1 MGLST
6 GTRLGPYEILS
17 PLGAGGMGE
26 VYRARDT
33 RLERTVAIK
42 VLSATLNANPEL
54 KQRFE
59 REAKAI
65 SALQHPHICVL
76 HDVGHQ
82 DGTDFLVMEYLEGE
96 TLSERLKRGPLPM
109 EQFWKVAIE
118 VADALDKAHRAG
130 IVHRD
135 LKPGNIMLTKT
146 GAKLLDFGLAKAA
159 GAAGS
164 RVAAAAGG
172 SPAQSIFSAAMTRS
186 SPDSPLTSAGSIVG
200 TVQYMAPEQIEGK
213 EADARGDIFSFGLVL
228 YEMLT
233 GARAFEGKTQA
244 SVVAAI
250 LALEPKP
257 LRSLNPDLS
266 SALERT
272 VQHCLEKDPAE
283 RFQNAHDLKLQM
295 QLISEMPVAGP
306 EAAAPLAASRRWLP
320 WAAAA
325 VLAVTSIIFT
335 VAYIRMLEAPQ
346 TSVHAYILPPA
357 KSEFNLLANWSGGVA
372 ISQDGRQIAFVAKN
386 PDNSEEML
394 WVRSLDST
402 TARPMPGTENAGF
415 PFWSYDGHYVGFFA
429 GGKLE
434 KISAEGGP
442 PQTICDAKDG
452 RGGAWNHDDVILF
465 TPTPSDGLFRVPAA
479 GGTPTP
485 VTELDTKGGET
496 SHRWPV
502 FLPDGK
508 HYLFWIQGAKVA
520 EDGGIYVGSL
530 DSKERRLLVPTE
542 SSGAYAEP
550 GYLLFVRDGALLA
563 QKLNLGK
570 LQLEGDARPVAAHVG
585 VNTTVF
591 RTIVSVSTTGT
602 LLYLEGSASV
612 GNRLVWYG
620 LDGKPGPNV
629 VPEEAQYRN
638 PRFSPDGRHL
648 AASVVTSNSQDI
660 WVFDLQRQ
668 TKSRLTFAQGRSFHP
683 TWSPDGRW
691 IYYSTSRSGR
701 IYICRRRSD
710 GTGNE
715 ETVLDAKGVRVAI
728 PNSISTDGQYLAYEQ
743 IVDSEKSPRNYD
755 LYVLPLFGDHKPIP
769 QMLSPFLKAWPEFSP
784 DGKWL
789 AYASEETGRLE
800 IYVMPFP
807 GPGGKYQVSTGG
819 GNNPKWSSDGRKLFF
834 SNDIGGVLAA
844 DVRESGAALQLGT
857 PQQVLKAPM
866 VGGPDVPFAVSPD
879 GKRLLINQ
887 SGNDTPQLPLALVTN
902 WTTDLKR

>member
-42 VLSATLNANPEL
+42 VLPASLTDNPEL

-82 DGTDFLVMEYLEGE
+82 DGADFLVMEYLEGE
-96 TLSERLKRGPLPM
+96 TLSERLKRGPLPLD
-109 EQFWKVAIE
+109 QFWKVAIE

-135 LKPGNIMLTKT
+135 LKPANIMLTKA
-146 GAKLLDFGLAKAA
+146 GIKLLDFGLAKAA
-159 GAAGS
+159 GAG
-164 RVAAAAGG
+164 VAAAAGG
-172 SPAQSIFSAAMTRS
+172 SPSQSVFSAAMTRS
-186 SPDSPLTSAGSIVG
+186 SPASPLTSAGSIVG

-213 EADARGDIFSFGLVL
+213 EADARSDIFSFGLVL
-228 YEMLT
+228 YEMLA

-257 LRSLNPDLS
+257 LRSLNPDVP
-266 SALERT
+266 SAVERM
-272 VQHCLEKDPAE
+272 VQRCLEKDPAE

-295 QLISEMPVAGP
+295 QLISEMRAAGV
-306 EAAAPLAASRRWLP
+306 EAAAPPKARYSWLP
-320 WAAAA
+320 WAVTA
-325 VLAVTSIIFT
+325 VLAVAVILLA
-335 VAYIRMLEAPQ
+335 VAYVQTLRAPQ
-346 TSVHAYILPPA
+346 TSVHAYILPPP
-357 KSEFNLLANWSGGVA
+357 KSEFNLRANWSGGVA
-372 ISQDGRQIAFVAKN
+372 ISRDGRRIAFVAKN
-386 PDNSEEML
+386 PDSDEEML
-394 WVRSLDST
+394 WVQSLDSA
-402 TARPMPGTENAGF
+402 TARPMLGTENAAF

-429 GGKLE
+429 GGKLQ
-434 KISAEGGP
+434 KIAAEGGP

-452 RGGAWNHDDVILF
+452 RGGDWNQDDVILF
-465 TPTPSDGLFRVPAA
+465 TPTPGEGLFRVPAT

-485 VTELDTKGGET
+485 VTDLETRAGET

-530 DSKERRLLVPTE
+530 ESKERRLLVPSE

-563 QKLNLGK
+563 QKLNLGR

-591 RTIVSVSTTGT
+591 RSILAASATGT
-602 LLYLEGSASV
+602 LLYLEGGASV
-612 GNRLVWYG
+612 GHRLVWYG
-620 LDGKPGPNV
+620 LDGKPGPNAV
-629 VPEEAQYRN
+629 SEEAQYRN
-638 PRFSPDGRHL
+638 PRFSPDGKHL
-648 AASVVTSNSQDI
+648 AASVVTSNSEDI
-660 WVFDLQRQ
+660 WVFDLQRE

-691 IYYSTSRSGR
+691 IYYSILRNGR
-701 IYICRRRSD
+701 VYMYRRPSD

-715 ETVLDAKGVRVAI
+715 ETILAPKGVRVAI
-728 PNSISTDGQYLAYEQ
+728 PNSISNDGKYLAYEQ
-743 IVDSEKSPRNYD
+743 VVDSEKSPRNYD
-755 LYVLPLFGDHKPIP
+755 LYVLPLFGDRKPIP
-769 QMLSPFLKAWPEFSP
+769 QLLSPFLKAWPEFSP

-800 IYVMPFP
+800 VYVMPFP
-807 GPGGKYQVSTGG
+807 VPGGKYQVSTGG

-834 SNDIGGVLAA
+834 SNDIGEVLAV

-857 PQQVLKAPM
+857 PRKVLKAPM
-866 VGGPDVPFAVSPD
+866 VGGPEVPFAVSPD

-887 SGNDTPQLPLALVTN
+887 TGNDTVQLPLTLVTN
-902 WTTDLKR
+902 WTAELKN

>member
-1 MGLST
+1 MSLAN
-6 GTRLGPYEILS
+6 GTKLGPYEIHSL
-17 PLGAGGMGE
+17 LGAGGMGE

-42 VLSATLNANPEL
+42 VLPATLNDNPEL

-76 HDVGHQ
+76 RDGGHQ
-82 DGTDFLVMEYLEGE
+82 GGTDFLVMEYLEGE
-96 TLSERLKRGPLPM
+96 TLNERLKRGPLPI
-109 EQFWKVAIE
+109 EQFWKIAIE
-118 VADALDKAHRAG
+118 IADALDKAHRAG

-135 LKPGNIMLTKT
+135 LKPGNVMLTKS
-146 GAKLLDFGLAKAA
+146 GVKLLDFGLAKAA
-159 GAAGS
+159 GAGL
-164 RVAAAAGG
+164 AAAAG
-172 SPAQSIFSAAMTRS
+172 SSHAQSVFSAAMTRS
-186 SPDSPLTSAGSIVG
+186 SPASPLTSVGSIIG

-213 EADARGDIFSFGLVL
+213 DADARSDIFSFGLVL

-257 LRSLNPDLS
+257 LRSLNPDVPPP
-266 SALERT
+266 LERM
-272 VQHCLEKDPAE
+272 VQHCLEKDPTE
-283 RFQNAHDLKLQM
+283 RFQNAHDLKLQLE
-295 QLISEMPVAGP
+295 LISQMPVAAA
-306 EAAAPLAASRRWLP
+306 AAAPPPFRSRWLT
-320 WAAAA
+320 WAAAV
-325 VLAVTSIIFT
+325 VLAVAAIALA
-335 VAYIRMLEAPQ
+335 VAYVQRLYAPQ
-346 TSVHAYILPPA
+346 TSVHAYILPPP
-357 KSEFNLLANWSGGVA
+357 KSEFNLMAHWSGGVA
-372 ISQDGRQIAFVAKN
+372 ISRDGRRVAFVARK
-386 PDNSEEML
+386 PDSGEEIL
-394 WVRSLDST
+394 WVQLLDSA
-402 TARPMPGTENAGF
+402 TAQAMLGTENASF

-429 GGKLE
+429 GGKLQ

-452 RGGAWNHDDVILF
+452 RGGDWNQDEVILF

-508 HYLFWIQGAKVA
+508 HYLFWIQGAKPA
-520 EDGGIYVGSL
+520 EDGGIYVDSL
-530 DSKERRLLVPTE
+530 DSKERKLLVATQ

-570 LQLEGDARPVAAHVG
+570 LQLEGEARPLAAHVG

-591 RTIVSVSTTGT
+591 RSIVAVSATGT
-602 LLYLEGSASV
+602 MLYLEGGASV
-612 GNRLVWYG
+612 GHRLVWYG
-620 LDGKPGPNV
+620 LDGKPGPNA

-638 PRFSPDGRHL
+638 PRFSPDGKHL
-648 AASVVTSNSQDI
+648 AASVVTSNSEDI
-660 WVFDLQRQ
+660 WVFDLRRE

-701 IYICRRRSD
+701 IYMCRRRSD

-715 ETVLDAKGVRVAI
+715 EAVLDAKGVRVAI

-743 IVDSEKSPRNYD
+743 ILDSEKSPRNYD

-769 QMLSPFLKAWPEFSP
+769 QLLSPFLKAWPEFSP

-800 IYVMPFP
+800 IYAMPFP

-819 GNNPKWSSDGRKLFF
+819 GNNPKWSSDGRQLFF
-834 SNDIGGVLAA
+834 SNDIS
-844 DVRESGAALQLGT
+844 DVMAVDARENGAALQLGT
-857 PQQVLKAPM
+857 PRKVLKAPM
-866 VGGPDVPFAVSPD
+866 VGGPEVPFAVSPD

-887 SGNDTPQLPLALVTN
+887 TGNDTMQLPLALVTN
-902 WTTDLKR
+902 WTAELKK

>member
-1 MGLST
+1 MALT
-6 GTRLGPYEILS
+6 PGTRLGPYEIVA
-17 PLGAGGMGE
+17 PIGAGGMGE

-42 VLSATLNANPEL
+42 VLPATLNANPEL

-59 REAKAI
+59 REARAI

-76 HDVGHQ
+76 HDVGHH

-96 TLSERLKRGPLPM
+96 TLSERLKRGPLPL
-109 EQFWKVAIE
+109 EQFWKIAIE

-135 LKPGNIMLTKT
+135 LKPANVMLTKA
-146 GAKLLDFGLAKAA
+146 GAKLLDFGLAKTA
-159 GAAGS
+159 GDGL
-164 RVAAAAGG
+164 AAAAGT
-172 SPAQSIFSAAMTRS
+172 SPSQSVFSAAMTRS
-186 SPDSPLTSAGSIVG
+186 SPASPLTSAGAIVG

-213 EADARGDIFSFGLVL
+213 DADARSDIFSFGLVL

-257 LRSLNPDLS
+257 LRSLNPDVPQS
-266 SALERT
+266 LERM

-295 QLISEMPVAGP
+295 QLIAEMPADGAA
-306 EAAAPLAASRRWLP
+306 AAAPLPATRRWVS
-320 WAAAA
+320 WAVAA
-325 VLAVTSIIFT
+325 VLAVAVIMLA
-335 VAYIRMLEAPQ
+335 VAYVQTLRAPQ
-346 TSVHAYILPPA
+346 TSLHAYILPPP

-372 ISQDGRQIAFVAKN
+372 ISRDGRRIAFVAKD
-386 PDNSEEML
+386 PDNDEEML
-394 WVRSLDST
+394 WVQSLDSN

-429 GGKLE
+429 GGKLQ
-434 KISAEGGP
+434 KIAAEGGP
-442 PQTICDAKDG
+442 PQTICDAKDA
-452 RGGAWNHDDVILF
+452 RGGDWNQDNVVLF
-465 TPTPSDGLFRVPAA
+465 TPTPGDGLFRVPAA
-479 GGTPTP
+479 GGTPTQ
-485 VTELDTKGGET
+485 VTELEARAGET
-496 SHRWPV
+496 SHRWPM

-520 EDGGIYVGSL
+520 EDGGIYVGAL
-530 DSKERRLLVPTE
+530 DSKQRRLLVPSE

-591 RTIVSVSTTGT
+591 RSIFAASATGT
-602 LLYLEGSASV
+602 LLYLEGGTSV
-612 GNRLVWYG
+612 GHRLMWYG
-620 LDGKPGPNV
+620 LDGKPGPDA
-629 VPEEAQYRN
+629 VPEEARYRN
-638 PRFSPDGRHL
+638 PAFSPDGNRL
-648 AASVVTSNSQDI
+648 AASIVTSNSQDI
-660 WVFDLQRQ
+660 WVFDLQRKS
-668 TKSRLTFAQGRSFHP
+668 KSRLTFAQGRSFHP

-691 IYYSTSRSGR
+691 IYYSSFRDGR
-701 IYICRRRSD
+701 VYMYRRPSD

-715 ETVLDAKGVRVAI
+715 ETILAPKGVRVAI
-728 PNSISTDGQYLAYEQ
+728 PNSISNDGKYVAYQ
-743 IVDSEKSPRNYD
+743 QVVDSEKSPRNYD
-755 LYVLPLFGDHKPIP
+755 LYVLPLFGDRKPIP
-769 QMLSPFLKAWPEFSP
+769 QLLSPFLKAWPEFSP

-800 IYVMPFP
+800 VYAMPFP
-807 GPGGKYQVSTGG
+807 GPGGKYQLSTGG
-819 GNNPKWSSDGRKLFF
+819 GNNPKWSRDGRELFF
-834 SNDIGGVLAA
+834 SNDVGEVLAV
-844 DVRESGAALQLGT
+844 DVRQNGAALQLGT
-857 PQQVLKAPM
+857 PRKVLKASM
-866 VGGPDVPFAVSPD
+866 VGGPEGPFAVSPD
-879 GKRLLINQ
+879 GKKVLINEI
-887 SGNDTPQLPLALVTN
+887 GNDTVHLPLTVVTN
-902 WTTDLKR
+902 WTAELEH